1 MPDPITGVV
10 GAVTAGGALLS
21 SSNEREAA
29 ENAVEA
35 QTGASQAQIDLARET
50 RDQIRS
56 DNEPF
61 RQQELQ
67 RANAIGEVF
76 GFSPVSDQQP
86 VQPQQPVQQP
96 NFQNLGNLGNFGNFG
111 DLGGLSSTNFGGFL
125 NSGLNGARSQEFT
138 IGPNG
143 QFVNSGLIGADGN
156 NVFTNGTTSNEGVPT
171 IQEQQDSALSR
182 FEGSPFGSIFT
193 NNFGLETDAIDAG
206 LAGQGLNLS
215 SVRAEAREDARQRN
229 FGSAFGNYFNAL
241 SGFPTTGAATQANA
255 QASQNFSNTA
265 NSAFGNIGNAAA
277 QGAFAQGQ
285 ANNTALNG
293 IGSAFGTILGGF

>member
-10 GAVTAGGALLS
+10 GAVTAGGSLLS
-21 SSNEREAA
+21 SSNQRNAA

-35 QTGASQAQIDLARET
+35 QTDASQAQIDLARET
-50 RDQIRS
+50 RDQIRA
-56 DNEPF
+56 DNAPF
-61 RQQELQ
+61 RDQELQ

-76 GFSPVSDQQP
+76 GFNPVSDQ
-86 VQPQQPVQQP
+86 PQQQTQQQP
-96 NFQNLGNLGNFGNFG
+96 IRDFTQLQQQFGGNFSPSVSGESFGNNFLSALNRVPTDG
-111 DLGGLSSTNFGGFL
+111 QGIAHQTASGG
-125 NSGLNGARSQEFT
+125 
-138 IGPNG
+138 
-143 QFVNSGLIGADGN
+143 
-156 NVFTNGTTSNEGVPT
+156 NVFTNGVASNEGVPT
-171 IQEQQDSALSR
+171 IQQQQDSALSR
-182 FEGSPFGSIFT
+182 FEGSPFGAIFS

-215 SVRAEAREDARQRN
+215 SVRTEAREDARQRN
-229 FGSAFGNYFNAL
+229 FGSAFSNYFNAL

-265 NSAFGNIGNAAA
+265 GSAFNNIGNAAA

-285 ANNTALNG
+285 ANNTAING